1 IAIILDATSAAVV
14 LEDGGPASHIPSQ
27 LQYLASQSTSLVVG
41 TAVATSLLTVL
52 TAATTAVVAAA
63 ATSSSSVLSMPPPD
77 LFSMGLLF
85 DYLQF
90 LASTGH
96 MEMPGAPPFYHDFT
110 DSLAWTTFN
119 LPPPSR
125 SAIPHRGIH
134 LEDGDIVAGVL
145 AYAERLH
152 IAPDT
157 LFLTTAT
164 GLACVVVGVVV
175 LVSVAYGLVSAC
187 AAQKFDLVKR
197 QLAAELPTSHL
208 FLRCV
213 VQSALGVALLSEYAL
228 SMTSSFQLRYG
239 GGSSATTSSATGSL
253 YGATASLCL
262 VCGGLLV
269 LGVCLLRG
277 KSEAQ
282 TNDPT
287 FKFTFGA
294 YYKYYTFENRY
305 FFVAKMGAEIASGVI
320 VGRVEDV
327 PTQLTLLLT
336 LQFAMFLYTTHCSP
350 YVLEFQSIAAA
361 TAFVLK
367 MLTDDVHVCAQVT
380 YVLLSSFVTTSVS
393 QDVQEVAGTVSLVLQ
408 IALLLLFNSRQ
419 LHILYKQ
426 IKCLVIRRRRRKL
439 AVKTK
444 DAEAAMLAAELE
456 RHSSL
461 GLSQW
466 SLDEGYRP
474 AA

>member
-1 IAIILDATSAAVV
+1 
-14 LEDGGPASHIPSQ
+14 
-27 LQYLASQSTSLVVG
+27 
-41 TAVATSLLTVL
+41 
-52 TAATTAVVAAA
+52 
-63 ATSSSSVLSMPPPD
+63 MPPPD
-77 LFSMGLLF
+77 LFSIGLLF

-96 MEMPGAPPFYHDFT
+96 MEMPGAPPFYFEFT
-110 DSLAWTTFN
+110 DSLAWTMFH
-119 LPPPSR
+119 LPRPANGTASPTTHKR
-125 SAIPHRGIH
+125 SIH

-152 IAPDT
+152 ILPDT
-157 LFLTTAT
+157 LFVTTAT
-164 GLACVVVGVVV
+164 GLACVVVGVVL
-175 LVSVAYGLVSAC
+175 LVSVAYGFVTAC
-187 AAQKFDLVKR
+187 ATKRFNLVKQ

-213 VQSALGVALLSEYAL
+213 IQSALGVALLAEYAL

-239 GGSSATTSSATGSL
+239 GASAIAAGSF
-253 YGATASLCL
+253 YGATVALSV
-262 VCGGLLV
+262 VCCGLLV
-269 LGVCLLRG
+269 LGMCLLRG

-282 TNDPT
+282 LNDPT
-287 FKFTFGA
+287 FKFSYGA
-294 YYKYYTFENRY
+294 YYKYYSFEHRY
-305 FFVAKMGAEIASGVI
+305 FFVAKMGSEIASGVI
-320 VGRVEDV
+320 IGRVEDV

-336 LQFAMFLYTTHCSP
+336 LQFGMFLYTTHCSP

-361 TAFVLK
+361 TAF
-367 MLTDDVHVCAQVT
+367 VT

-426 IKCLVIRRRRRKL
+426 IKCLVVRRRRRRLVLK
-439 AVKTK
+439 AKA
-444 DAEAAMLAAELE
+444 AEAAMLAAEME
-456 RHSSL
+456 RLSSV
-461 GLSQW
+461 GTIDTDRW
-466 SLDEGYRP
+466 IVEGYRP